1 MYTTFSVQRSIYQL
15 ENSEPIE
22 TVIMGVPTGLNLI
35 KDAYLSFLF
44 ISPYLKEITNCVTSQ
59 ASFSGKLQG
68 YGVAIVVLTRSMDIN
83 LPSGSLLV
91 DFENT
96 PNERKPTRNKMIK
109 V

>member
-1 MYTTFSVQRSIYQL
+1 MYTTFSVQHSIYQL

-22 TVIMGVPTGLNLI
+22 TVITGVPTGLNLT
-35 KDAYLSFLF
+35 KDAYLF

-96 PNERKPTRNKMIK
+96 PNERKPTRNKTIK